1 MSGASGD
8 PDAIAPAAP
17 TPATARPRREE
28 DQAARLKRLAAI
40 ASVAVA
46 ASLIAAKSGAWLATG
61 AVSLLSTLMDSLL
74 DLAASVINLI
84 AVRHAAQPADREH
97 RFGHGKAEPLAG
109 LAQAAFIGGS
119 AAFLLFQ
126 AGERLIRPTM
136 VSNSEVGIAVMAF
149 SIAMTLGLVLFQRSV
164 VRRTQSVAIRSD
176 SLHYQTDLLINL
188 GVIVALFLS
197 GRLGWTAA
205 DPLIAI
211 AIAVYIVFGVVEI
224 LKNSLAML
232 MDRELPDADRERIR
246 AIARA
251 HPSVIAV
258 HDLRTRSSGT
268 QAFIQ
273 FHLEMDG
280 SLTLLAAHAIADA
293 VMAEVQAAFPNAEVL
308 IHEDPA
314 GIEEA
319 RAVFR

>member
-1 MSGASGD
+1 MMND
-8 PDAIAPAAP
+8 KTPPAPASASPPAP
-17 TPATARPRREE
+17 GPAASAAEE
-28 DQAARLKRLAAI
+28 TRINRLKRFAAI
-40 ASVAVA
+40 ASVSVA
-46 ASLIAAKSGAWLATG
+46 AILIAAKAGAWLATG

-74 DLAASVINLI
+74 DLAASVVNLI
-84 AVRHAAQPADREH
+84 AVHHAAQPADREH

-109 LAQAAFIGGS
+109 LAQAAFIAGS

-126 AGERLIRPTM
+126 AGERLIRPAVIT
-136 VSNSEVGIAVMAF
+136 NSDVGVGVMLV
-149 SIAMTLGLVLFQRSV
+149 SIALTFGLVLFQRSV
-164 VRRTQSVAIRSD
+164 VRRTSSVAIRSD

-197 GRLGWTAA
+197 GRFGWPAA

-211 AIAVYIVFGVVEI
+211 GIAGYIIFSVVEI
-224 LKNSLAML
+224 LKHSLAML
-232 MDRELPDADRERIR
+232 MDRELPDAERERIR

-251 HPSVIAV
+251 HPGVVAV

-273 FHLEMDG
+273 FHLEMEG
-280 SLTLLAAHAIADA
+280 AITLLEAHAIAEA
-293 VMAEVQAAFPNAEVL
+293 VMADVQAAFPHAEVL

-314 GIEEA
+314 GIDEP
-319 RAVFR
+319 RAVFT

>member
-1 MSGASGD
+1 MMNDKTPPASPPAPG
-8 PDAIAPAAP
+8 PAAS
-17 TPATARPRREE
+17 AAEE
-28 DQAARLKRLAAI
+28 TRINRLKRFAAI
-40 ASVAVA
+40 ASVSVA
-46 ASLIAAKSGAWLATG
+46 AILIAAKAGAWLATG

-74 DLAASVINLI
+74 DLAASVVNLI
-84 AVRHAAQPADREH
+84 AVHHAAQPADREH

-109 LAQAAFIGGS
+109 LAQAAFIAGS

-126 AGERLIRPTM
+126 AGERLIHPAVITNSNVGVGVM
-136 VSNSEVGIAVMAF
+136 LVSIVLTF
-149 SIAMTLGLVLFQRSV
+149 GLVLFQRSV
-164 VRRTQSVAIRSD
+164 VRRTSSVAIRSD

-197 GRLGWTAA
+197 GRFGWPAA

-211 AIAVYIVFGVVEI
+211 GIAGYIIFSVVEI
-224 LKNSLAML
+224 LKHSLAML
-232 MDRELPDADRERIR
+232 MDRELPDAERERIR

-251 HPSVIAV
+251 HPGVVAV

-273 FHLEMDG
+273 FHLEMEG
-280 SLTLLAAHAIADA
+280 AITLLAAHAIAEA
-293 VMAEVQAAFPNAEVL
+293 VMADVQAAFPHAEVL

-314 GIEEA
+314 GIDEP
-319 RAVFR
+319 RAVFT

>member
-1 MSGASGD
+1 MMNDKTLPASPPAPG
-8 PDAIAPAAP
+8 PAAS
-17 TPATARPRREE
+17 AAEE
-28 DQAARLKRLAAI
+28 TRINRLKRFAAI
-40 ASVAVA
+40 ASVSVA
-46 ASLIAAKSGAWLATG
+46 AILIAAKAGAWLATG

-74 DLAASVINLI
+74 DLAASVVNLI
-84 AVRHAAQPADREH
+84 AVHHAAQPADREH

-109 LAQAAFIGGS
+109 LAQAAFIAGS

-126 AGERLIRPTM
+126 AGERLIHPAVITNSNVGVGVM
-136 VSNSEVGIAVMAF
+136 LVSIVLTF
-149 SIAMTLGLVLFQRSV
+149 GLVLFQRSV
-164 VRRTQSVAIRSD
+164 VRRTSSVAIRSD

-197 GRLGWTAA
+197 GRFGWPAA

-211 AIAVYIVFGVVEI
+211 GIAGYIIFSVVEI
-224 LKNSLAML
+224 LKHSLAML
-232 MDRELPDADRERIR
+232 MDRELPDAERERIR

-251 HPSVIAV
+251 HPGVVAV

-273 FHLEMDG
+273 FHLEMEG
-280 SLTLLAAHAIADA
+280 AITLLAAHAIAEA
-293 VMAEVQAAFPNAEVL
+293 VMADVQAAFPHAEVL

-314 GIEEA
+314 GIDEP
-319 RAVFR
+319 RAVFT

>member
-1 MSGASGD
+1 MSDASGG
-8 PDAIAPAAP
+8 PGAIARAA
-17 TPATARPRREE
+17 ATSATGMPRLAE
-28 DQAARLKRLAAI
+28 DQAARLKRWAAI

-46 ASLIAAKSGAWLATG
+46 AALIAAKSGAWLATG

-119 AAFLLFQ
+119 AAFLLIQ
-126 AGERLIRPTM
+126 AGERLIRPT
-136 VSNSEVGIAVMAF
+136 VVANSEVGIAVMAF

-164 VRRTQSVAIRSD
+164 VRRTHSVAIRSD
-176 SLHYQTDLLINL
+176 SLHYQTDLLINV

-197 GRLGWTAA
+197 GRLGWSAA

-232 MDRELPDADRERIR
+232 MDRELPDPDRERIR

-293 VMAEVQAAFPNAEVL
+293 VMAEVQSAFPNAEVL

>member
-1 MSGASGD
+1 MRDGSGTASAGE
-8 PDAIAPAAP
+8 A
-17 TPATARPRREE
+17 
-28 DQAARLKRLAAI
+28 AARLKRLAAI

-46 ASLIAAKSGAWLATG
+46 ATLIAAKAGAWLATG
-61 AVSLLSTLMDSLL
+61 AVSLLSTLMDSAL
-74 DLAASVINLI
+74 DLAASVVNLI

-126 AGERLIRPTM
+126 AGERLIRPT
-136 VSNSEVGIAVMAF
+136 VVANSDVGIAVMVV
-149 SIAMTLGLVLFQRSV
+149 SIALTLGLVLFQRSV
-164 VRRTQSVAIRSD
+164 VRRTRSVAIRSD

-197 GRLGWTAA
+197 GRLGWWAA

-224 LKNSLAML
+224 LKNSLALL
-232 MDRELPDADRERIR
+232 MDRELPDADRARIR
-246 AIARA
+246 EIARA
-251 HPSVIAV
+251 HPGVIAV

-280 SLTLLAAHAIADA
+280 NLTLLAAHAIADA
-293 VMAEVQAAFPNAEVL
+293 VMAEVLAAFPNAEVL